1 MSLPQIETAET
12 MATCNRMMVSYTG
25 VDGSQ
30 VLMYFWALTFM
41 MMVFVFCINFLMIVA
56 MFAFRRDNNAL
67 LGYTIGKFLEK
78 QQTPRGPSMLEMM
91 LSSVQ
96 SITADA
102 ETAKTAD
109 AETAKT
115 ADAKTADAKTADAK
129 TETNAAKTA
138 DAKTETNAADAN
150 ETNAEA
156 SKTADAS
163 SSTASENDTKEASA
177 PDTPT
182 EAESKPAACKRT
194 TSIFSDENNLI

>member
-56 MFAFRRDNNAL
+56 MFAFRREHSTVLA
-67 LGYTIGKFLEK
+67 YTIGKFLENQK
-78 QQTPRGPSMLEMM
+78 QQTSRGPSMLEMM
-91 LSSVQ
+91 LSSVLA
-96 SITADA
+96 ITADD
-102 ETAKTAD
+102 KT
-109 AETAKT
+109 ETAKT

-150 ETNAEA
+150 ETNADA

-182 EAESKPAACKRT
+182 EAESKPAACKRI
-194 TSIFSDENNLI
+194 TSSDFSDENYLL

>member
-1 MSLPQIETAET
+1 
-12 MATCNRMMVSYTG
+12 
-25 VDGSQ
+25 
-30 VLMYFWALTFM
+30 
-41 MMVFVFCINFLMIVA
+41 

-91 LSSVQ
+91 LSSVLA
-96 SITADA
+96 ITTDD
-102 ETAKTAD
+102 KT
-109 AETAKT
+109 ETAKT
-115 ADAKTADAKTADAK
+115 ADAKTADA
-129 TETNAAKTA
+129 ETNAAKTA
-138 DAKTETNAADAN
+138 DAD
-150 ETNAEA
+150 A

-163 SSTASENDTKEASA
+163 SSTASETDTKEASA

>member
-56 MFAFRRDNNAL
+56 MFAFRREHSTVLA
-67 LGYTIGKFLEK
+67 YTIGKFLENQK
-78 QQTPRGPSMLEMM
+78 QQTSRGPSMLEMM
-91 LSSVQ
+91 LSSVLA
-96 SITADA
+96 ITADD
-102 ETAKTAD
+102 KT
-109 AETAKT
+109 ETAKT
-115 ADAKTADAKTADAK
+115 ADAKTADA
-129 TETNAAKTA
+129 ETNAAKTA
-138 DAKTETNAADAN
+138 DAD
-150 ETNAEA
+150 A

-163 SSTASENDTKEASA
+163 SSTASETDTKEASA

-194 TSIFSDENNLI
+194 TSSDIFSDENNLI